1 LLLRPESLRILLLEA
16 KGLTKLGN
24 AGRQCGRRYRIERF
38 LLRHFSTRDRRIDG
52 QFCFSAAEALA
63 SFRAV
68 ANNPVYS
75 FFATRG
81 SFAPLFIRLALAVVF
96 FFHALQ
102 KTFGWFGGRGWSDTI
117 ALYTSAEN
125 YGLPY
130 LLAVFFLFA
139 QLAVPIALLFGFL
152 TRLAALAVIL
162 MISGLL
168 LFVQEVT
175 SFDAVELPIVLIAAG
190 LSLLITGGGYFS
202 MDRAISVNLLPEV
215 G

>member
-1 LLLRPESLRILLLEA
+1 
-16 KGLTKLGN
+16 
-24 AGRQCGRRYRIERF
+24 
-38 LLRHFSTRDRRIDG
+38 
-52 QFCFSAAEALA
+52 
-63 SFRAV
+63 
-68 ANNPVYS
+68 
-75 FFATRG
+75 
-81 SFAPLFIRLALAVVF
+81 VF
-96 FFHALQ
+96 FFHGLQ
-102 KTFGWFGGRGWSDTI
+102 KTFGWFGGGGWTHTI

-130 LLAVFFLFA
+130 LLAALFLVT

-175 SFDAVELPIVLIAAG
+175 SFEAVELPIVLIAAG

>member
-1 LLLRPESLRILLLEA
+1 M
-16 KGLTKLGN
+16 
-24 AGRQCGRRYRIERF
+24 
-38 LLRHFSTRDRRIDG
+38 
-52 QFCFSAAEALA
+52 
-63 SFRAV
+63 

-81 SFAPLFIRLALAVVF
+81 SFAPLFIRLALAVIF
-96 FFHALQ
+96 FFHGLQ
-102 KTFGWFGGRGWSDTI
+102 KTFGWFGGRGWTDTI

-130 LLAVFFLFA
+130 LLAVFFLVA

-168 LFVQEVT
+168 IFVQEVT
-175 SFDAVELPIVLIAAG
+175 SFEAIELPIVLIAAG

-202 MDRAISVNLLPEV
+202 LDRAISVNLLPEV